1 MENETV
7 FMIGFAVLVIAY
19 VILNESLRNS
29 DYITRLDIRSQE
41 NKHNIDKI
49 RTQKEAL
56 NSTNRV
62 EREVMSKTMDKEKIT
77 EILGCVKAGHLFIHS
92 ACEMIVDMAKTKES
106 KPITTKPLEMPEL
119 GSKWMKKKDNS
130 IKIIIIN
137 TNYGNDLPI
146 CFVQNGYFDQ
156 WSLQGFRKDYE
167 PIKD

>member
-1 MENETV
+1 M
-7 FMIGFAVLVIAY
+7 
-19 VILNESLRNS
+19 SLGHMTIQ
-29 DYITRLDIRSQE
+29 YIEDTIRQKRALKQE
-41 NKHNIDKI
+41 QA
-49 RTQKEAL
+49 QKEAL